1 MEIGMADMAK
11 NTEKSFLNDVDMRKG
26 EKLPIVGID
35 DGYAQTKLY
44 GGEVGAP
51 ASLCLV
57 SSIRSGRYGLASMS
71 GAGQVAAYRVE
82 EGEEFTVSSSIPSEP
97 TTFESYHVSTM
108 NRVLVQHILLEAGF
122 SSQAV
127 DIMVGLPVADFFS
140 NGRKDE
146 ARVARKVENLR
157 KQVMPLDGRE
167 PVRYGRI
174 RVGCQAIAA
183 FVDWLLNDDLSTRN
197 EAPARAAVVDVG
209 GYTTDVAVILDGE
222 RIDETRTGT
231 ARIGMLDIYEMI
243 AAGLRTRFQIQDRFP
258 AEVLASALRT
268 RAIRLW
274 GREER
279 VDNLVEHALVQHSA
293 KVAREVER
301 KLGGGADLDVILFVG
316 GGANM
321 LTSLI
326 ERFPNAKRVEQPEL
340 ANARGLW
347 KYARYYEDG

>member
-1 MEIGMADMAK
+1 MGMSMADMMESSSGGIHAR
-11 NTEKSFLNDVDMRKG
+11 TVGQS
-26 EKLPIVGID
+26 PIIGID
-35 DGYAQTKLY
+35 DGYAQTKLH

-51 ASLCLV
+51 ARLCLA
-57 SSIRSGRYGLASMS
+57 SSIRPGLYGLASMS
-71 GAGQVAAYRVE
+71 GAGRVAAYRVE
-82 EGEEFTVSSSIPSEP
+82 EGEEFTVSAAIPSEP

-108 NRVLVQHILLEAGF
+108 NRVLVQHALLEAGF
-122 SSQAV
+122 SGRTV

-140 NGRKDE
+140 DGRKDE
-146 ARVARKVENLR
+146 ARIARKVENLR
-157 KQVMPLDGRE
+157 KRVLPLDGRE

-183 FVDWLLNDDLSTRN
+183 FVDWLIHDDLSARN
-197 EAPARAAVVDVG
+197 ETPQRAAVVDVG

-222 RIDETRTGT
+222 RIDQTRTGT
-231 ARIGMLDIYEMI
+231 SRIGMLDIHEMI

-258 AEVLASALRT
+258 AEVLSSALRT
-268 RAIRLW
+268 RTIRLW

-301 KLGGGADLDVILFVG
+301 KLGGGSDLDVILFVG
-316 GGANM
+316 GGANV
-321 LTSLI
+321 LKGLI
-326 ERFPNAKRVEQPEL
+326 ERFPNAGRVDDPEF

-347 KYARYYEDG
+347 KYARYHEDG